1 MKNKI
6 IIIAMTFCL
15 LVVITPSRSEL
26 TNTDPR
32 YCGGEPKRN
41 AAGKIVRNI
50 AERKRFETLYPL
62 PIQYKRNEWQVDHV
76 IPLAV
81 GGCDLLINMQWLPK
95 SIKTCAGDMC
105 KDRFERIIYK
115 SPRSF

>member
-1 MKNKI
+1 MSKLNKSV
-6 IIIAMTFCL
+6 IAIFVAVC
-15 LVVITPSRSEL
+15 ISASIAHAEPISA
-26 TNTDPR
+26 DPR
-32 YCGGEPKRN
+32 YCGEPKRN
-41 AAGKIVRNI
+41 TSGKIVRSI

-95 SIKTCAGDMC
+95 AIKTCADDMC
-105 KDRFERIIYK
+105 KDRWERKVYQK
-115 SPRSF
+115 